1 MNNELG
7 VPDYRVDAF
16 APRSSRWAVF
26 VFVINEGERG
36 RGQLRQMAALREP
49 NSEMFPDILVADGGS
64 TDGSL
69 DPIFLRGVS
78 VRALLTKQ
86 SSGALSTQM
95 RMAFNYALKEG
106 YEGVIVIDGNGKDG
120 VETIPRF
127 VEALQQGYDH
137 VQGSRYLSGGF
148 HENTP
153 FLRHW
158 AVNLFH
164 APLVSLAARFHYT
177 DTTNGFRAYS
187 ARLLQDPRLAIF
199 RPVFRAYEL
208 HYYLAIEA
216 PRLGFRGIE
225 IPVSRRYPK
234 GAVPSKI
241 KGWKGNIKVLLTLL
255 ECCFHKYRLPRSAQP
270 ESR

>member
-1 MNNELG
+1 MQT
-7 VPDYRVDAF
+7 
-16 APRSSRWAVF
+16 
-26 VFVINEGERG
+26 
-36 RGQLRQMAALREP
+36 QLRQMADLRTV
-49 NSEMFPDILVADGGS
+49 NAEMFPDLLVADGGS

-69 DPIFLRGVS
+69 DPNFFRGVS
-78 VRALLTKQ
+78 VRALLTKR

-95 RMAFNYALKEG
+95 RMAFDYALQEG
-106 YEGVIVIDGNGKDG
+106 YEGVIVMDGNGKDG
-120 VETIPRF
+120 VEAIPRF

-137 VQGSRYLSGGF
+137 VQGSRYLPGGF

-158 AVNLFH
+158 AVNLLH
-164 APLVSLAARFHYT
+164 APLISLAARFYYT

-187 ARLLQDPRLAIF
+187 ARLLQDSRLAIF
-199 RPVFRAYEL
+199 RPVFQAYEL

-216 PRLGFRGIE
+216 PRLGFKGTE

-241 KGWKGNIKVLLTLL
+241 KGWKGNIKVLMTLL
-255 ECCFHKYRLPRSAQP
+255 NCCLHKYRLPRDATS